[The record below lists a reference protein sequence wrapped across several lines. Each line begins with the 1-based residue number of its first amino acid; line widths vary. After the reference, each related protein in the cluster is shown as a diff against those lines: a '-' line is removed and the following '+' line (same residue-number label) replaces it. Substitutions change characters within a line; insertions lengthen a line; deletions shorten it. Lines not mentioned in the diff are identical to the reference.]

1 MKDAVNQSVYGLWSN
16 NPTLNKKYE
25 DLTMTVCVSMQ
36 MKLSFTNRSQQE
48 ASSISKKVVF

>member
-36 MKLSFTNRSQQE
+36 MKLFFTNRLQQE
-48 ASSISKKVVF
+48 ASSISKKIVF